1 MSNLNLIEMEK
12 QRRALYFISNLE
24 NMESKDE
31 KIKLFVDMMTYY
43 DETNARDFQLFC
55 MDILIDS
62 STYSRDCK
70 LKDKIIELE
79 NIKNNKEGT

>member
-1 MSNLNLIEMEK
+1 MNSLNLIEMEK
-12 QRRALYFISNLE
+12 QKRALMLIDKFE
-24 NMESKDE
+24 REKDMSE
-31 KIKLFVDMMTYY
+31 KVKLLVGMMTYY

-70 LKDKIIELE
+70 LRDKIIELE
-79 NIKNNKEGT
+79 NIKIIKES